1 MNNPSER
8 EVAVFNAALQL
19 PAGQRTAY
27 LDEACSGE
35 NALRLKIEALLRVHN
50 EVGTFL
56 ENPTQEAGPSVAE
69 KPGPSGTLRISAPPI
84 EQTGERIGRY
94 KLLQQIGEGGCGVV
108 YMAEQEEPVRR
119 KVALKVIKLGM
130 DTKHVNRAFR
140 SGAPGTGLDG
150 SSEYRQ
156 SVGCRCH

>member
-1 MNNPSER
+1 MPLPMNNPSER

-56 ENPTQEAGPSVAE
+56 ENPTQEAGPSAAD
-69 KPGPSGTLRISAPPI
+69 KSGPSGTIRISAPPI
-84 EQTGERIGRY
+84 EKTGERIGRY
-94 KLLQQIGEGGCGVV
+94 KMLRS
-108 YMAEQEEPVRR
+108 EEH
-119 KVALKVIKLGM
+119 
-130 DTKHVNRAFR
+130 T
-140 SGAPGTGLDG
+140 
-150 SSEYRQ
+150 SEL
-156 SVGCRCH
+156 